1 MIGETGIPHDAP
13 EYMDPRFHRETVELG
28 WRLPRTEAEV
38 AQAEAELAR
47 QPGELPAKLRDLPS
61 LPSMGEDPHRK
72 GSLLSRYLKGDDP
85 TRDARE
91 RDRGSERPSPE
102 LDR

>member
-1 MIGETGIPHDAP
+1 MIGETGIPHDVP
-13 EYMDPRFHRETVELG
+13 EYLDPRFHRETVELG

-47 QPGELPAKLRDLPS
+47 QPAELPAKLRDVPT
-61 LPSMGEDPHRK
+61 LPSMGEGPHPK
-72 GSLLSRYLKGDDP
+72 GSLLSRYLKRDDTSP
-85 TRDARE
+85 DARE
-91 RDRGSERPSPE
+91 RDRGPERPSPE